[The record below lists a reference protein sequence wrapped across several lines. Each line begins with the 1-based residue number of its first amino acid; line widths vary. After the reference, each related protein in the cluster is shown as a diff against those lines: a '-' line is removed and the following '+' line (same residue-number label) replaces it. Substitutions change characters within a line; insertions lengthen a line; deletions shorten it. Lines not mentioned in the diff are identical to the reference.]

1 MIYARLQ
8 EIYTEKEVKVGVEQV
23 RRLERMFLLHTI
35 DHKWKE
41 HLYAM
46 DRLKEGMGLR
56 ALGQRDPV
64 VEYKREGYQMF
75 SAMYDSIHIDVA
87 EMIFKLQPVEE
98 EHRVKNVYGTQQ
110 ELVHQEFSGI
120 NGRLNMPPADGAALP
135 AESSGVGQMPHRRLP
150 PVSGPSSSPKVGR
163 NDDCPCGS
171 GKKHKKCCGK

>member
-1 MIYARLQ
+1 
-8 EIYTEKEVKVGVEQV
+8 
-23 RRLERMFLLHTI
+23 MFLLHTI

-64 VEYKREGYQMF
+64 VEYKREGYLMF
-75 SAMYDSIHIDVA
+75 RTMYESIHVDVA
-87 EMIFKLQPVEE
+87 EMIFKLQPMEE
-98 EHRVKNVYGTQQ
+98 EHRVQNVYGSRQ

-120 NGRLNMPPADGAALP
+120 GGPFGSPAPDASTHGSSSQGMPP
-135 AESSGVGQMPHRRLP
+135 RRP
-150 PVSGPSSSPKVGR
+150 PVSSQPSSADNKVGR

-171 GKKHKKCCGK
+171 GKKYKKCCGK